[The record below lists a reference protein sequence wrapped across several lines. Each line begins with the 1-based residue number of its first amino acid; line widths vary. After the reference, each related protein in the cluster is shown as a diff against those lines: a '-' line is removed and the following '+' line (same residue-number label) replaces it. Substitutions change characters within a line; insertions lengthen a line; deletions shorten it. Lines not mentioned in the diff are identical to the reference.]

1 VVTLENKL
9 RFDRMM
15 VESEEA
21 AQQLMILNQERA
33 ERQRLEELK
42 LKEEEKERKLGNL

>member
-1 VVTLENKL
+1 
-9 RFDRMM
+9 MM

-21 AQQLMILNQERA
+21 AQQLMKLNQERA